1 MPPGEDGPHTPEVAE
16 VSDVSEVSEDPDAPG
31 VPDIRAQVRAVETG
45 LLGGEPHLTRR
56 QVAERVGVPLSLAEE
71 LWHRLGFPH
80 HADDDVAFTDAD
92 VEALSLARD
101 LVMLG
106 ILDAGSQAAMV
117 RTWGRSFARLAE
129 WQTDLLARLA
139 LSAED
144 PGQRITELTDE
155 VLPRLEVLQSY
166 VWRRHLVS
174 AANRILTPTGPDPDA
189 TRAGDPTAYLAVGFV
204 DIVGYTSRSRTLS
217 EPEFVTWIES
227 FEDVATTEVTDRGG
241 RVIKAIGDE
250 ILYVTDDPVQAAE
263 VALALT
269 ARGADADDPFPEVRA
284 GLAYGEVVIRLGDV
298 YGSTVNI
305 AARLTSIARPGTVV
319 VDSGLQEVLTSLAAA
334 ADDPDDPD
342 HDDPDDPDEG
352 HEDHDGS
359 RDAGRDDVLRL
370 AAQLTDEA
378 RHRAQEALALLTG
391 EAAPAHLPYRFRR
404 IRRATL
410 KGFPGVRG
418 RVLRRAEPGR

>member
-1 MPPGEDGPHTPEVAE
+1 M
-16 VSDVSEVSEDPDAPG
+16 
-31 VPDIRAQVRAVETG
+31 ETG

-166 VWRRHLVS
+166 IWRRHLVS

-189 TRAGDPTAYLAVGFV
+189 SRAGDPTAYLAVGFV

-227 FEDVATTEVTDRGG
+227 FEDVATAEVTDRGG

-250 ILYVTDDPVQAAE
+250 ILFVTDDPVQAAE

-269 ARGADADDPFPEVRA
+269 TRGADADDPFPEVRA

-334 ADDPDDPD
+334 AEDPEDPDDPEG
-342 HDDPDDPDEG
+342 PDDP
-352 HEDHDGS
+352 EDPHGG
-359 RDAGRDDVLRL
+359 GRDDVLRL

-378 RHRAQEALALLTG
+378 RHHAQEALALLTG